1 MVHCRR
7 GREQQHSWRTLVAKC
22 QKEMGAAHDNTVF
35 VDINCKPMR
44 TLAFVMTLPSRKYNC
59 KLPMNLL
66 NYA

>member
-1 MVHCRR
+1 MSC
-7 GREQQHSWRTLVAKC
+7 STIDKRTKKDNEEC

-66 NYA
+66 NYG